1 MFLCTTTEEHNIR
14 ARRRQPRANVDYGM
28 RRGRRPPTTTPISRW
43 IGRTLAR
50 PAADVRYSAL
60 CG

>member
-14 ARRRQPRANVDYGM
+14 ARRRQPRASVDFAKVS
-28 RRGRRPPTTTPISRW
+28 GRRSPTTTPISRL

-50 PAADVRYSAL
+50 PAADVPTSADP
-60 CG
+60 